1 MTEDNFLLVHFPL
14 LFKELVP
21 ESIQPLALFLNP
33 GLYEPSEDTFRPQSL
48 VLSTRDAQSFL
59 SQCVQFGDQFK
70 NPSDMAYLGV
80 KKADD
85 FYSDTSLSLRWQ
97 ISTYGQQDKQSDKS
111 QEYIRAQQLLLLE
124 YVLEERV
131 SELDKM
137 NASLGAAWNAFDTS
151 LGIDRDDETF
161 SALDREFLNTA
172 ANATDWKKLLWAF
185 SLLLPLGAR
194 LLVSQEQTWIELE
207 EAGVHWQSISAEK
220 YPWDLE
226 AGINAAEG
234 FLDPGLKDPYLSRI
248 QNRVNFLRI
257 SSS

>member
-1 MTEDNFLLVHFPL
+1 MTENNFLLVHFPL

-33 GLYEPSEDTFRPQSL
+33 GLYEPSQDTFRPQDL
-48 VLSTRDAQSFL
+48 VFSTKDAQIFL

-70 NPSDMAYLGV
+70 KPSDMAYLGV

-97 ISTYGQQDKQSDKS
+97 ISTYGQQDKQSDKD
-111 QEYIRAQQLLLLE
+111 QEYVRAQKLLLLE

-131 SELDKM
+131 FELDKM
-137 NASLGAAWNAFDTS
+137 NSSLGAAWQAFDSS
-151 LGIDRDDETF
+151 LGIDREDETF
-161 SALDREFLNTA
+161 SALDREFLNMS

-185 SLLLPLGAR
+185 SLLLPLESR
-194 LLVSQEQTWIELE
+194 LLVFQEQTCLELE
-207 EAGVHWQSISAEK
+207 EAGVHWQSIPTERQ
-220 YPWDLE
+220 PLDFD
-226 AGINAAEG
+226 AGMVLSEG

-248 QNRVNFLRI
+248 QNKVNFLRI